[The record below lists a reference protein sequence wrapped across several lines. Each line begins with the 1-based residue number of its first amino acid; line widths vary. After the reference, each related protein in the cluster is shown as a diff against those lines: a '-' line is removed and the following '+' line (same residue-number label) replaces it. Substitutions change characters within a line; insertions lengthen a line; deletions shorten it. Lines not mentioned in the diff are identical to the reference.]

1 MDVACANSYTVCKMM
16 HPGYLTLLDFKTI
29 ASTYLIVSYTS
40 QSRAP
45 TDCKAGS
52 KGMYQYQFEQSNLS
66 PHQPIQRQCEYCYK
80 VGTDL
85 KTYLIKCTE
94 CEVFLC
100 LIKER
105 NCYKKQFLSL
115 DQRYL

>member
-1 MDVACANSYTVCKMM
+1 MDVACANNYTVYKMM
-16 HPGYLTLLDFKTI
+16 HPDYLTLLDFKTI
-29 ASTYLIVSYTS
+29 VSTYLIVSYTS
-40 QSRAP
+40 ESRVP

-66 PHQPIQRQCEYCYK
+66 PHQPIQRQCEYFYK
-80 VGTDL
+80 VGIDL

-94 CEVFLC
+94 CGIFLC

-115 DQRYL
+115 DQCYL